1 MYKVEEVLLKSSFDL
16 FFWIPK
22 SMKKNILIF
31 TDTNNDEHMLSVI
44 SYIDKYKYNIYSI
57 ESTKLCEEENRFL
70 LYSDNSID
78 KLFIL
83 NNMVPD
89 ISQFHA
95 IWLRRL
101 TVSIHSDQTMSAE
114 RKEWLAGET
123 RHGLTG
129 SLMSLY
135 ACRPAT
141 QRWINSPSA
150 NLLSE
155 HKLYQL
161 QLAKKYWK
169 IPKTYYTN
177 SQKLLWRLIPKDS
190 GNSEYITKSIFR
202 GFFIENNEVRVIYTN
217 NITDQLLAENHDK
230 DIDNYPSLIQ
240 ESITKKFEVRATVVA
255 DKVYAVAIHSQE
267 SLTTKIDWRRYDL
280 PNTPHEFIQ
289 LPQSI
294 EQACIQY
301 CKELGLIYGAIDF
314 IVDKNDSYWF
324 LEINPKGQWLWLEDL
339 TGAPISKAIAEYLC
353 G

>member
-1 MYKVEEVLLKSSFDL
+1 MV
-16 FFWIPK
+16 
-22 SMKKNILIF
+22 MKKNILIL
-31 TDTNNDEHMLSVI
+31 TDTNHDEHMLSVI
-44 SYIDKYKYNIYSI
+44 NYIDTSLYNIYTI
-57 ESTKLCEEENRFL
+57 ESTRLCLDENRFL
-70 LYSDNSID
+70 LYSDSSNN
-78 KLFIL
+78 KFFIL
-83 NNMVPD
+83 DDRVLD
-89 ISQFHA
+89 ITQFHA
-95 IWLRRL
+95 IWLRRV
-101 TVSIHSDQTMSAE
+101 TVTIDADQAMSAE

-129 SLMSLY
+129 SLMALY
-135 ACRPAT
+135 ACRPAA
-141 QRWINSPSA
+141 QRWINNPSA

-177 SQKLLWRLIPKDS
+177 SQKLLWRLIPKKS

-217 NITDQLLAENHDK
+217 NITDQLLAGNHDK

-240 ESITKKFEVRATVVA
+240 ESITKKFEVRVTVVA
-255 DKVYAVAIHSQE
+255 DKAYAVAIHSQE
-267 SLTTKIDWRRYDL
+267 SLTTKTDWRRYDL

-289 LPQSI
+289 LPQLI

-314 IVDKNDSYWF
+314 IVDKNNSYWF

>member
-1 MYKVEEVLLKSSFDL
+1 MV
-16 FFWIPK
+16 
-22 SMKKNILIF
+22 MKKDILIL
-31 TDTNNDEHMLSVI
+31 TDTNHDEHMLSVI
-44 SYIDKYKYNIYSI
+44 NYIDTSFYNIYTI
-57 ESTKLCEEENRFL
+57 ESTKLCVDENRFL
-70 LYSDNSID
+70 LYSDSSND
-78 KLFIL
+78 KFFIL
-83 NNMVPD
+83 DDRVPD
-89 ISQFHA
+89 ITQFHA
-95 IWLRRL
+95 IWLRRV
-101 TVSIHSDQTMSAE
+101 TVTIDADQAMSAE

-129 SLMSLY
+129 TLMALY
-135 ACRPAT
+135 ACRPPT
-141 QRWINSPSA
+141 QRWMNSPSA

-161 QLAKKYWK
+161 QLAKKYWN

-177 SQKLLWRLIPKDS
+177 SHKLFWNMLQKETVT
-190 GNSEYITKSIFR
+190 SEYITKSLFR
-202 GFFIENNEVRVIYTN
+202 GFFLENNEVRVIYTN
-217 NITDQLLAENHDK
+217 NITVPLLAGNHDA

-240 ESITKKFEVRATVVA
+240 ESIAKKFEVRATVVA

-267 SLTTKIDWRRYDL
+267 SLTTQIDWRRYDL
-280 PNTPHEFIQ
+280 PNTPHELIQ
-289 LPQSI
+289 LPQSV